1 MDTQASTS
9 RVPKSKWKDFS
20 RVILTGPRGGNWGQN
35 ARWAQRL
42 QRVGVGSFVSI
53 ETCLWDVCRAF
64 GTWHQ
69 SCAENRTVTF
79 HSVSDAFLVPMEF
92 SSSCP
97 VSGWNLQTSCKNL
110 MAALGLSQISA
121 SPRREGLSSCALE
134 NEELGLQHLRH
145 FPASSLLL
153 LAETV
158 PLEAWLSARCK
169 LSRAKVLGGKG
180 SWVINPC
187 KSFPHSTKFCY

>member
-1 MDTQASTS
+1 
-9 RVPKSKWKDFS
+9 
-20 RVILTGPRGGNWGQN
+20 
-35 ARWAQRL
+35 
-42 QRVGVGSFVSI
+42 
-53 ETCLWDVCRAF
+53 
-64 GTWHQ
+64 
-69 SCAENRTVTF
+69 
-79 HSVSDAFLVPMEF
+79 
-92 SSSCP
+92 
-97 VSGWNLQTSCKNL
+97 

-145 FPASSLLL
+145 FPASTLLL

-169 LSRAKVLGGKG
+169 LSPAKVLGGKG